1 MAPNHKMQISANG
14 MSGVLLPIGGSMVFR
29 VYEPNGEFTDYD
41 IYHSYLTVTINDEDA
56 YFYMGKDG
64 EPYLDHSPATLG
76 KEANDD

>member
-1 MAPNHKMQISANG
+1 MTKPVSANG

-41 IYHSYLTVTINDEDA
+41 IYHSDLTVTINDEDA

>member
-1 MAPNHKMQISANG
+1 MTKPVSANG

-29 VYEPNGEFTDYD
+29 VYEPDGMFTDYD
-41 IYHSYLTVTINDEDA
+41 IYHSDLTVTINDEDA

-64 EPYLDHSPATLG
+64 EPYLEHSPATLG

>member
-41 IYHSYLTVTINDEDA
+41 IYHSDLTVTINDEDA

>member
-1 MAPNHKMQISANG
+1 MTKPVSANG

-29 VYEPNGEFTDYD
+29 IYKENGDFTDYD
-41 IYHSYLTVTINDEDA
+41 IYHSDLCVTISDEDA

>member
-1 MAPNHKMQISANG
+1 MTKPVSANG

-29 VYEPNGEFTDYD
+29 IYKENGDFTDYD
-41 IYHSYLTVTINDEDA
+41 IYHSDLCVTIADEDA

>member
-14 MSGVLLPIGGSMVFR
+14 ISGVLLPIGGSMVFR

-41 IYHSYLTVTINDEDA
+41 IYHSDLTVTINDEDA
-56 YFYMGKDG
+56 YFYIGKDG
-64 EPYLDHSPATLG
+64 VPYLDHSPATLG